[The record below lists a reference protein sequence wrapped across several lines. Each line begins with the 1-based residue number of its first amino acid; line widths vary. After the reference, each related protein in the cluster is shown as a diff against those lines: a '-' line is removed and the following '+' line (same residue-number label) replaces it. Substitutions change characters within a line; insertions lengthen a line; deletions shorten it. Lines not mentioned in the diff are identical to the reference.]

1 MATATIPTAPAPATN
16 DAPNTKEA
24 EQILF
29 AQSYSFKI
37 PKNMQGVQE
46 IFANADGSVNE
57 KALVYALRAGIKQI
71 VNNRTRQKLTEKD
84 DKGNPAF
91 SPVTGIYDVTTLLL
105 DEPQRQV
112 LSQRDK
118 LEKNLKAASLP
129 EAVIATMLQTYDT
142 NVGTAVDEGGNTNVS
157 VSEARV
163 VLGGKEGKQ
172 LIMKV
177 GASSDD
183 EEEE

>member
-1 MATATIPTAPAPATN
+1 MATATVNQPAATPAAPTTDQPIFT
-16 DAPNTKEA
+16 
-24 EQILF
+24 
-29 AQSYSFKI
+29 QSFSFKI
-37 PKNMQGVQE
+37 PKNMTGVQE
-46 IFANADGSVNE
+46 IFANEDGSVNE

-71 VNNRTRQKLTEKD
+71 VNNRVRQQFTAKDEKGD
-84 DKGNPAF
+84 PAF
-91 SPVTGIYDVTTLLL
+91 VPVAGIYDATKLLL
-105 DEPQRQV
+105 DAPQRQV

-118 LEKNLKAASLP
+118 LAKNLAASNLP
-129 EAVIATMLQTYDT
+129 QAVIDTMLATYDQ
-142 NVGTAVDEGGNTNVS
+142 NVGTAVDEGGNTAVDTN
-157 VSEARV
+157 EARV

>member
-1 MATATIPTAPAPATN
+1 MATATQTPATPQAPAAN
-16 DAPNTKEA
+16 AN
-24 EQILF
+24 EQAVF
-29 AQSYSFKI
+29 TQSFSFKI

-46 IFANADGSVNE
+46 IFSNADGTVNE

-71 VNNRTRQKLTEKD
+71 VNNRVRQQFTAKD
-84 DKGNPAF
+84 EKGNPAF
-91 SPVTGIYDVTTLLL
+91 APQEGIYDATKLLL
-105 DEPQRQV
+105 DAPQRQV

-118 LEKNLKAASLP
+118 LEKNLKASNLP
-129 EAVIATMLQTYDT
+129 QAVIDTMLATYDT
-142 NVGTAVDEGGNTNVS
+142 NVGTAVDEGGNTAIDTN
-157 VSEARV
+157 EARV

>member
-1 MATATIPTAPAPATN
+1 MATATVNPAAPQTPAANAGEQSLFTQSFSFRIPR
-16 DAPNTKEA
+16 
-24 EQILF
+24 
-29 AQSYSFKI
+29 
-37 PKNMQGVQE
+37 NMAGVQE
-46 IFANADGSVNE
+46 IFANPDGTVNE

-71 VNNRTRQKLTEKD
+71 VNNRVRQQFTAKD
-84 DKGNPAF
+84 EQGNPAF
-91 SPVTGIYDVTTLLL
+91 TPVEGSYDATKLLL
-105 DEPQRQV
+105 DAPQRQV

-118 LEKNLKAASLP
+118 LEKNLKAANLP
-129 EAVIATMLQTYDT
+129 QAVIDTMLATYDT
-142 NVGTAVDEGGNTNVS
+142 NVGTAPDEGGNTAVDMN
-157 VSEARV
+157 EARV